1 MRNNRRRTV
10 AENQLAFVALA
21 QRAFG
26 RVARKVRTENRKL
39 GLAPVVWP
47 NGRSKVKPARARH

>member
-1 MRNNRRRTV
+1 MRNSRKGAC
-10 AENQLAFVALA
+10 AEKQPAFVARA

-39 GLAPVVWP
+39 GLTPVVWP
-47 NGRSKVKPARARH
+47 NGRSTVKAAHA

>member
-1 MRNNRRRTV
+1 MKNDRKRTA
-10 AENQLAFVALA
+10 AEKQPAFVARA

-26 RVARKVRTENRKL
+26 RVARKVRTENRRL

-47 NGRSKVKPARARH
+47 NGRSRKI

>member
-1 MRNNRRRTV
+1 MRNDRKKTV
-10 AENQLAFVALA
+10 AEKQPAFVARA

-39 GLAPVVWP
+39 GLAPVVWS
-47 NGRSKVKPARARH
+47 NGKLKIKAARASH

>member
-1 MRNNRRRTV
+1 VKNNRKRTV
-10 AENQLAFVALA
+10 AEKHPVFVARA

-26 RVARKVRTENRKL
+26 RVARKVRNENRKL

-47 NGRSKVKPARARH
+47 NGRSKTKAA